1 MSSKLPMG
9 VETIYRPCFSL
20 LIFGSVSRFIILIDY
35 NITIKMKKFIQFI
48 IFTLTALILNIHQIL
63 ADEKIKIGLVVPLS
77 GEYKEIG
84 DSILKATRLAINK
97 IDDDKIKIV
106 PKDTRADP
114 EITLKVSKEL
124 QEQGIK
130 IIIGPVFNKN
140 LAYLKDL
147 KEVTFLSLS
156 NTSTNNPNNV
166 INGGINAISQIKA
179 IKKFQKFNNLERSIL
194 LIPNSNFKSEI
205 EDAVVKT
212 KIKLKDK
219 FVYDTDPTILT
230 SQIEKLTR
238 YKIRKQN
245 LKDEIKRL
253 ENSDEANKENKILNL
268 KKRDTLGGIN
278 FDSVIIA
285 DFDESLKSVTT
296 SLLYT
301 DVSSNRVNYIT
312 LNQWFDKSILKE
324 ENLQPIY
331 FPSINKENY
340 DNFVSEYFKIY
351 NDYPNQ
357 ISFLSFDLVGLV
369 YFLIYKNDFVI
380 DNKIFYKK
388 NKFKGKIGIFE
399 INKNKIS
406 HILNFYVAEN
416 NNFRK
421 IF

>member
-1 MSSKLPMG
+1 M
-9 VETIYRPCFSL
+9 
-20 LIFGSVSRFIILIDY
+20 
-35 NITIKMKKFIQFI
+35 
-48 IFTLTALILNIHQIL
+48 
-63 ADEKIKIGLVVPLS
+63 
-77 GEYKEIG
+77 
-84 DSILKATRLAINK
+84 
-97 IDDDKIKIV
+97 
-106 PKDTRADP
+106 
-114 EITLKVSKEL
+114 KVSKEL

-140 LAYLKDL
+140 LEYLKDL

-156 NTSTNNPNNV
+156 NTNTNNPINV

-179 IKKFQKFNNLERSIL
+179 IKKFQEFNNLERSIL
-194 LIPNSNFKSEI
+194 LIPNSNFRSEI

-219 FVYDTDPTILT
+219 FIYDTDPTILT

-268 KKRDTLGGIN
+268 EKKDTLGGIN